1 MVINYDLP
9 RTMNDTPDFTTYL
22 HRIGRTGRY
31 GRAGVSIT
39 FVHDKR
45 SWDELKE
52 IQKYFGAP
60 IYQVP
65 ADDIDVVEE
74 LIQKIIKSNKAYSQ
88 AALHDLAKSR
98 HANGR

>member
-1 MVINYDLP
+1 
-9 RTMNDTPDFTTYL
+9 MNDTPDFTTYL

-45 SWDELKE
+45 SWDELRE

-98 HANGR
+98 HANGC